1 METGIRRPVFL
12 KQTSRQSAVLHIL
25 HTSNRSIHTS
35 HAYSYVWG
43 HIIPI
48 LTVLTISEVGPHST
62 WPRNMAWP
70 CGAGCGLNG
79 TIWVCLKIEYPQF
92 QWIISMFPLK
102 KWQFIGILYFQANPC
117 SKHFVPQPHVPMRE
131 TNLYTLQDHT
141 SSSQLAEVR
150 ET

>member
-1 METGIRRPVFL
+1 MQCGV
-12 KQTSRQSAVLHIL
+12 SREGHGRDRLSL
-25 HTSNRSIHTS
+25 NYRSFMFGKLPPP
-35 HAYSYVWG
+35 ACPGLCYVWG